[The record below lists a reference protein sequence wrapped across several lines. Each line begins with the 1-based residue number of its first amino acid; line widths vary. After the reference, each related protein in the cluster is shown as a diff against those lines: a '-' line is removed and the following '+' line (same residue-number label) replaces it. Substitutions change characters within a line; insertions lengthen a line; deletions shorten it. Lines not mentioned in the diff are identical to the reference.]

1 MSVSVRCSA
10 CTKTWRVSESKRGA
24 KVKCPACGE
33 AVRVPDDDGDDY
45 AEDAPSGPGI
55 GSRRVRKK
63 KASGNAFAV
72 PIAIA
77 AAVSLALGVGFVVG
91 RLNSSTPPVPAP
103 AVVENSAAPARVIET
118 PRIEVAP
125 PTVEPAA
132 TATPTSESKDDEAPV
147 TPESMSAV
155 DEFFNSG
162 MIPELRIQISDAEME
177 KLAAGPKTFVIGAP
191 RPSVEGTLVENGQ
204 TTYTKVSIKLKG
216 SAGSFRPVEDRP
228 ALSINVSKNEKNQT
242 FHGLSKFHLNNSV
255 QDNTYLHELVCEEL
269 FTAAKIP
276 CTRVTHARV
285 WLNQRDLGFYV
296 LKSSFDKSFLK
307 RHFNGAS
314 GNLYEGGFV
323 QDVDV
328 ELERDYGKGPNDRS
342 DLTALLSACRE
353 PDVAARWDR
362 IDEILDV
369 DEFISFMAMEM
380 MVGHWDGYTANHN
393 NYRLYFD
400 SKSNKAHFLPHGMD
414 QVFGDPNASIINY
427 PSSIVSSAVMQ
438 NGEWRAR
445 FRERVTELLKLFSP
459 TDGLLKR
466 IDTVNERVRP
476 VLMRISP
483 QAAQEHDENVK
494 RLKERIVA
502 RVENLT
508 RQKDQP
514 DPAPREFDSDG
525 KLFLAN
531 WYPVSESPDAK
542 LEILDLPKG
551 PKAFS
556 ILCGKKS
563 TCNASWR
570 CKEFLSK
577 GTYVFHAKIK
587 SHQISA
593 KEERSYAVGAG
604 IRIDGMTR
612 TNIRRGTAAW
622 TPVEYEFTIEEEK
635 KTVEFIAELR
645 SKSGQ
650 VWYDASSLYLTRK
663 SEE

>member
-1 MSVSVRCSA
+1 MTVSVRCSA
-10 CTKTWRVSESKRGA
+10 CSKTLRVSESKRGA

-33 AVRVPDDDGDDY
+33 AVRVPDADDDDF
-45 AEDAPSGPGI
+45 DDDISSGPAI

-63 KASGNAFAV
+63 KASANPLAV
-72 PIAIA
+72 PIGIA
-77 AAVSLALGVGFVVG
+77 VAVCAALGMGYAVG
-91 RLNSSTPPVPAP
+91 RMNSSAPTVPAP
-103 AVVENSAAPARVIET
+103 AVVENSSAAAKVVET
-118 PRIEVAP
+118 PKIEVAP
-125 PTVEPAA
+125 PTVAPGVTSAPVAA
-132 TATPTSESKDDEAPV
+132 SKDDEAPV
-147 TPESMSAV
+147 TSESLSAV
-155 DEFFNSG
+155 DEFFNQG
-162 MIPELRIQISDAEME
+162 TIPELRIQIGPVEME
-177 KLAAGPKTFVIGAP
+177 KLAAGPKTFVIGDP
-191 RPSVEGTLVENGQ
+191 RPSVEGTLIENGQ

-216 SAGSFRPVEDRP
+216 SAGSYRPVEDRP

-285 WLNQRDLGFYV
+285 WLNDRDLGFYV
-296 LKSSFDKSFLK
+296 LKSSFDKSFLQ
-307 RHFNGAS
+307 RHFDGAS

-342 DLTALLSACRE
+342 DLTALLAACRE
-353 PDVAARWDR
+353 PDVATRWDR
-362 IDEILDV
+362 MDEVLDI
-369 DEFISFMAMEM
+369 DEFISFMAMEL

-400 SKSNKAHFLPHGMD
+400 SKTNKAHFLPHGMD

-466 IDTVNERVRP
+466 IDTVHERIRP

-483 QAAQEHDENVK
+483 QAAQEHDQNVK
-494 RLKERIVA
+494 HLKDRIIA
-502 RVENLT
+502 RVESLL

-514 DPAPREFDSDG
+514 DPAPREFDSEG
-525 KLFLAN
+525 KLLLTN
-531 WYPVSESPDAK
+531 WYPVSETPDTK

-551 PKAFS
+551 PKTFS

-577 GTYVFHAKIK
+577 GTYVFHARIK

-593 KEERSYAVGAG
+593 KEERAYAVGAG
-604 IRIDGMTR
+604 IRISGMTR
-612 TNIRRGTAAW
+612 TNMRRGTAAW
-622 TPVEYEFTIEEEK
+622 TPVEFEFTIEEEK

-650 VWYDASSLYLTRK
+650 VWYDVDSLYLTRK
-663 SEE
+663 TQE